1 MPGTAGANQ
10 TLSLEP
16 MTNTLFGFAK
26 ITPKSK
32 HYTDAQDAILAIVE
46 ETRAE
51 SGCIQFTVLSDP
63 DQGDIFLFE
72 EWQDEAALKEHHGK
86 PYTKAVMDNYDN
98 WLTEPLRFETMT
110 KLI

>member
-1 MPGTAGANQ
+1 
-10 TLSLEP
+10 

-26 ITPKSK
+26 ITPKSE
-32 HYTDAQDAILAIVE
+32 HHADAQNAILAIVE

-51 SGCIQFTVLSDP
+51 PGCIQFTVLADS
-63 DQGDIFLFE
+63 DQGHIFLYE

-98 WLTEPLRFETMT
+98 WLAEPLRFETMA